1 MHRANAIF
9 GRLLQT
15 IADGNDD
22 AAKCLDAIYEHKDY
36 NEMLDMYICIF
47 KYNIEGYTLGYL
59 WSILARR
66 NTTRL
71 LTIIR
76 TFDAELIKYEIGNGN
91 ILNNECTEWFKDP
104 K

>member
-1 MHRANAIF
+1 MNRAVTIF
-9 GRLLQT
+9 STLLQM
-15 IADGNDD
+15 IADNNDD
-22 AAKCLDAIYEHKDY
+22 ATQCLDAIREHKDY

-47 KYNIEGYTLGYL
+47 KYNIEGYNLGYL

-66 NTTRL
+66 NTNRL

-76 TFDAELIKYEIGNGN
+76 SFDADLIKYEIGNGN
-91 ILNNECTEWFKDP
+91 ILNNECNEWFKDP